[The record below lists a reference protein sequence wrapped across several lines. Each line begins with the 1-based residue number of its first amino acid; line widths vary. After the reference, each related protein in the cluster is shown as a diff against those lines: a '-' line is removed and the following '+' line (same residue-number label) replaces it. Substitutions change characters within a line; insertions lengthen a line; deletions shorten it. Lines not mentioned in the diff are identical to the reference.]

1 MHKALGAKIQEQ
13 LDKQIYPGASLAL
26 YRQGQWQ
33 EFYFGWAD
41 PDKELATQPGLV
53 YDLASVS
60 KVLGVGTLVLQTLKE
75 GILDLEDPIQSQ
87 LPDFRHSHLRIL
99 DLLTHTSGLDPY
111 IPNRDS
117 LDQAGL
123 TQAMLQLELGPDRR
137 YLYSDVN
144 YILLGFYLEALLGK
158 SLEELITARIC
169 GPLNLTHTTYGPCP
183 GAVPTVQG
191 IHTGQVHDPKAQVL
205 GPHTGSAGLFSTIP
219 DLERYLESQL
229 LEPSVYLDQVHGSD
243 RANPRSLAWRR
254 EGEWLDHT
262 GYTGTFLLFNRKRQE
277 AAIFLA
283 NRTYWQDQRAQWIQD
298 RNELMDLIRQGKF

>member
-1 MHKALGAKIQEQ
+1 MHKALADKVQEQ
-13 LDKQIYPGASLAL
+13 LDQQIYPGASLAL
-26 YRQGQWQ
+26 YREGQWQ
-33 EFYFGWAD
+33 EFYVGWAD
-41 PDKELATQPGLV
+41 PDRELATQPGLI

-60 KVLGVGTLVLQTLKE
+60 KVLGVGTLVLQALKE

-87 LPDFRHSHLRIL
+87 LPDFRHAHLRIL
-99 DLLTHTSGLDPY
+99 DLLTHTSSLDPY

-117 LDQAGL
+117 LDRAGL
-123 TQAMLQLELGPDRR
+123 TQAMLQLELGPDKR

-144 YILLGFYLEALLGK
+144 YILLGFYLEALFGK

-169 GPLNLTHTTYGPCP
+169 GPLNLTHTTYGPCL
-183 GAVPTVQG
+183 GAVPTVRG
-191 IHTGQVHDPKAQVL
+191 TYTGQVHDPKAQVL
-205 GPHTGSAGLFSTIP
+205 GSHTGSAGLFSTIP

-229 LEPSVYLDQVHGSD
+229 LDPSVYLDQVHGSD
-243 RANPRSLAWRR
+243 PANPRSLAWRR
-254 EGEWLDHT
+254 EGDWLDHT

-283 NRTYWQDQRAQWIQD
+283 NRTYWQDQRAKWIQD